1 MKYLLLIISSLFT
14 ANIYSQE
21 KYVDEDANGNWIWRE
36 VIEFNAAELPK
47 ETIVEN
53 LAQWLD
59 RKKALFNT
67 AAIEELEGYKIDQNI
82 LEKSNEHLKGYLHG
96 SISRTG
102 AHAYVVRLYVDVE
115 VREGRFRVT
124 FSDMTVLAN
133 VALGLIS
140 PPDSPTI
147 LTKREVIETFKKKK
161 GPNSL
166 DETIERLVNEIKKD
180 SQRANIL
187 EETEDDW

>member
-1 MKYLLLIISSLFT
+1 MKYLVLIISSLFT

-82 LEKSNEHLKGYLHG
+82 LEKNNEHLKGYLHG

-147 LTKREVIETFKKKK
+147 LTKREVVETFKKKK

-166 DETIERLVNEIKKD
+166 DETIERLVNEIKKE